1 MKSPLPLLIV
11 LTVLLLLSSCT
22 DLAESGSETTNDE
35 TTAPI
40 IETTSYEDIDRRP
53 SNGYKPFYYGFHND
67 STLLLLSHPME
78 WELAE
83 ADGGFDILRDSETVG
98 SLFGAPADDTADYT
112 VLHTE
117 SHFKNG
123 VRVNKYI
130 EQRNGGTGFRY
141 RYVYEYPSDGHT
153 RTVTLTAACAEIDD
167 RNRDRFYSDVLA
179 FDRIESDTLGALASD
194 QGEPSSILILGNS
207 FISSSDIGSI
217 LTEMLQNEGRDCT
230 VEAVS
235 RGYANVGTYANDS
248 EYLALIRE
256 GTHEF
261 VFICGLYSESQ
272 VKNLKPLKEA
282 CEESGATLVIFPAHN
297 ESADAV
303 TAAQNEYPELFCL
316 NWKEELDDL
325 IIGGVDRWELCIDDA
340 HDHSRPL
347 AGYVG
352 AHMIY
357 RAIYGELP
365 FEPMQYTIDQR
376 HIDNILGDYAEVADL
391 QVFDEDMI
399 SYLD

>member
-1 MKSPLPLLIV
+1 MKKPFLF
-11 LTVLLLLSSCT
+11 LTALLLLLSSCAGQ
-22 DLAESGSETTNDE
+22 AEDKAVGAGEE

-40 IETTSYEDIDRRP
+40 VETTSYEDIERRP
-53 SNGYKPFYYGFHND
+53 TSGYKSFYYGFRSD
-67 STLLLLSHPME
+67 STLLMLSHPME
-78 WELAE
+78 WKLAE
-83 ADGGFDILRDSETVG
+83 ADNGFDILRNGETVG
-98 SLFGAPADDTADYT
+98 ALFGAPADDTADFT

-117 SHFKNG
+117 SHTKNG

-130 EQRNGGTGFRY
+130 EQRNADAVFRY
-141 RYVYEYPSDGHT
+141 RYVYEYLTDGHT
-153 RTVTLTAACAEIDD
+153 RTVTLTADCAEIDD
-167 RNRDRFYSDVLA
+167 RNRDRLYMDVLA
-179 FDRIESDTLGALASD
+179 FDQIQSDTLGALASD
-194 QGEPSSILILGNS
+194 QGDPSSILILGNS
-207 FISSSDIGSI
+207 FISSSDIGNI
-217 LTEMLQNEGRDCT
+217 LTEMLQNDGRDCT

-235 RGYANVGTYANDS
+235 RGYANVGTYADDS

-261 VFICGLYSESQ
+261 VFICGLYSQSQ
-272 VKNLKPLKEA
+272 VKNLEPLKEA
-282 CEESGATLVIFPAHN
+282 CDDSGTTLVIFPAHN

-303 TAAQNEYPELFCL
+303 IAAESEYPELFCL
-316 NWKEELDDL
+316 NWKAELDGL
-325 IIGGVDRWELCIDDA
+325 ILGGVDRWELCIDDA

-365 FEPMQYTIDQR
+365 SGSMQYSIDQR
-376 HIDNILGDYAEVADL
+376 HIDNILGNYAEVGDS
-391 QVFDEDMI
+391 QFFDEALI